1 MKPVNIDDETF
12 EQEVIKS
19 DIPVLVD
26 FWAPWCGPC
35 RMIAPALEDLAQE
48 FNGKVKIAK
57 MNTDE
62 NRTAMQALGYRQVT
76 EHFQGTRSLEET
88 IALVKIR
95 TWQFAR
101 RQKTWFRRQLR
112 PEWVHIPEDEPA
124 EDTVARLLKQ
134 RH

>member
-1 MKPVNIDDETF
+1 MKPVHINDDTF

-35 RMIAPALEDLAQE
+35 RMIAPALEDLAVE

-62 NRTAMQALGYRQVT
+62 NRTAMQFGIMSIPTLLLFKDGQVVDQIIGAVPKQMIADKLSY
-76 EHFQGTRSLEET
+76 FAQRSGVLN
-88 IALVKIR
+88 
-95 TWQFAR
+95 
-101 RQKTWFRRQLR
+101 
-112 PEWVHIPEDEPA
+112 
-124 EDTVARLLKQ
+124 
-134 RH
+134 